1 MVLWTFAGN
10 PTLDWDC
17 DTSVQCVLNNYLAWF
32 QSAPSGIPLMHAV
45 KAGTAGA
52 FLPPATRMMLAPV
65 RQSLNAEQLLQSGS
79 RALPQDSRSCTLS
92 SLALRARSFPLP

>member
-1 MVLWTFAGN
+1 MILWTFAGN

-32 QSAPSGIPLMHAV
+32 QSASSGIPLMHAV

-52 FLPPATRMMLAPV
+52 SPSPIPRMMLDPV
-65 RQSLNAEQLLQSGS
+65 RQSLNAEELL
-79 RALPQDSRSCTLS
+79 
-92 SLALRARSFPLP
+92 